1 MVSHFETFVE
11 RDNTPVLQIS
21 LVAYKN
27 ASDIVLRVLFD
38 LAHPGMDGTEGVTVC
53 DIISYN
59 DTVCTLI
66 VA

>member
-38 LAHPGMDGTEGVTVC
+38 FAHPGMDGTEGVTVC